1 MVGTRL
7 SFFSFKYRLY
17 SNSCN
22 LMCAHVCTFM
32 VSTSGSWDPLGMGPY
47 IHSYLNK
54 GSMCM
59 FFGILSTQGC
69 TAVEIKLGNR
79 IKGYL
84 WRYMEVLL
92 FYTPILLPIIGL
104 SEVRSPVYPNC
115 NSR

>member
-47 IHSYLNK
+47 TFISE
-54 GSMCM
+54 
-59 FFGILSTQGC
+59 QGF
-69 TAVEIKLGNR
+69 N
-79 IKGYL
+79 
-84 WRYMEVLL
+84 
-92 FYTPILLPIIGL
+92 
-104 SEVRSPVYPNC
+104 VYVFWNTEHTRVYC
-115 NSR
+115 SRD